1 MKTLTSSDRFY
12 PFDQF
17 KILFF
22 FLLLLSATA
31 KATVWYVKPGGTGTG
46 SGSWANAAA
55 ATSLAT
61 IITGAA
67 SGDEVWVVGST
78 AGTTYLPTATT
89 TRTIAFTLKSG
100 VSVYGGFAGTETALG
115 QQNPATYIT
124 ILSGNIT
131 GATGGESYNV
141 VVSSGNTGNTLL
153 NGFTIEDGNAN
164 STGQYSTGG
173 GVYNS
178 GTTVTYSHCI
188 ITGNTAIGN
197 GGGVYITGSGTVNF
211 DTCTFSYNSTTVS
224 FAQTNG
230 GGGVYCGGETTN
242 FIDCI
247 FSYNT
252 STSEGGGVLTNGT
265 VGTFSNCT
273 FRHNSSS
280 NDGGGFYLYQN
291 GTYSFSNCA
300 FDTCTATGNGGGIV
314 LASISNVPFHYCSFV
329 GNASEITG
337 ADYGGGGFYASSGS
351 SDTIANCVFSGN
363 SASSYGG
370 GIECNGMNGLV
381 MRYTT
386 FSQNNASVYGGA
398 FSNVGGS
405 SFLISN
411 CHFSNNAAPSGGGL
425 YIDGGGQTLSYDTVS
440 NNTATASSGVGG
452 GGLFEDPG
460 TGTNTIVSH
469 CWFMGNV
476 TNGSNGGA
484 IYDNSAQA
492 DSNTVFQANIVK
504 GTGGSGGAIYHDSQT
519 GNIINC
525 VFVDNECSGYGGGYY
540 DNATNEEVENCTFY
554 NNTATT
560 AGAGMY
566 DVGGGNPKYY
576 GVITWNN
583 HPDGFALGVGS
594 TSGFKIRYCDFQ
606 AALTITG
613 GSIANNQAI
622 DPLFSDST
630 NYVGGDGKWA
640 TGDDGLH
647 LAYSP
652 NISPLADYQQSNYP
666 ANDIAEVSRPYVG
679 NTYADEGAYEG
690 PDPVLALFLLDFT
703 ATAAGSHTVD
713 LHWDVSDASQISQF
727 QLQRS
732 TDGVSYSTID
742 VVDAMA
748 GQTGYAAVDD
758 NALGTVLYYRL
769 SITHLGG
776 NLEYSP
782 TEIVRITP
790 AVQAVQLSVWPSV
803 SALGPRTLYIGSPGP
818 MSEGMILSDV
828 TGHIVWRKNV
838 QVVQGDNYLSVDVSD
853 LAGGVYYL
861 TVIGQDGSKTA
872 LMLEKL

>member
-1 MKTLTSSDRFY
+1 MKTLTPQDILYPIRKSSSLLL
-12 PFDQF
+12 
-17 KILFF
+17 I
-22 FLLLLSATA
+22 LLLLSGATN
-31 KATVWYVKPGGTGTG
+31 ATIWYVKPGGTGTG

-55 ATSLAT
+55 STSLAT
-61 IITGAA
+61 IIAGAA
-67 SGDEVWVVGST
+67 SGDVVWVVGST
-78 AGTTYLPTATT
+78 AGTTYYPTATT

-100 VSVYGGFAGTETALG
+100 VSVYGGFVGTETALG
-115 QQNPATYIT
+115 QQNPAKYIT

-131 GATGGESYNV
+131 GAAAGESYNV
-141 VVSSGNTGNTLL
+141 VVSSGNTAGTIL

-164 STGQYSTGG
+164 GTGQYSTGG
-173 GVYNS
+173 GIYIS
-178 GTTVTYSHCI
+178 GSTVTFSQCI

-197 GGGVYITGSGTVNF
+197 GGGVCITGSGTVSF
-211 DTCTFSYNSTTVS
+211 DTCTFSSNSTTVS
-224 FAQTNG
+224 FAQTSG

-242 FIDCI
+242 FIGCI

-280 NDGGGFYLYQN
+280 NDGGGFYVYQN
-291 GTYSFSNCA
+291 GTYLFNNCA

-314 LASISNVPFHYCSFV
+314 LASISNVPFHYCTFI
-329 GNASEITG
+329 GNSSEVTG

-411 CHFSNNAAPSGGGL
+411 CHFSNDAAPSGGGL

-440 NNTATASSGVGG
+440 NNTATASSSGGG
-452 GGLFEDPG
+452 GGLYEDPG

-476 TNGSNGGA
+476 TNGSNGAA

-492 DSNTVFQANIVK
+492 DSNTVFQANVAE
-504 GTGGSGGAIYHDSQT
+504 GTGSDGGGIYHYSQT
-519 GNIINC
+519 GSITNC
-525 VFVDNECSGYGGGYY
+525 VFVDNSCTGYGGGYY
-540 DNATNEEVENCTFY
+540 NNATNETVENCTFY

-560 AGAGMY
+560 AGAGIY
-566 DVGGGNPKYY
+566 DIGGGNPKYY

-583 HPDGFALGVGS
+583 HPDGFALGAGS

-613 GSIANNQAI
+613 GSIANNQAV
-622 DPLFSDST
+622 DPLFSNSG
-630 NYVGGDGKWA
+630 NYTGGDGKWA

-652 NISPLADYQQSNYP
+652 TISPLADYQQSNYP
-666 ANDIAEVSRPYVG
+666 ADDIAEVARPYIG

-713 LHWDVSDASQISQF
+713 FNWDVSDVSEISQF
-727 QLQRS
+727 QVQRS
-732 TDGVSYSTID
+732 ADGVSYSTID
-742 VVDAMA
+742 VVNTMT

-758 NALGTVLYYRL
+758 KAVGAVLYYRL
-769 SITHLGG
+769 SVTHLGG
-776 NLEYSP
+776 SLEYSP
-782 TEIVRITP
+782 TVVVRIAP

-803 SALGPRTLYIGSPGP
+803 SALGPRTLYIGSPEP
-818 MSEGMILSDV
+818 MSESMILTDV
-828 TGHIVWRKNV
+828 SGHLVWSKNV
-838 QVVQGDNYLSVDVSD
+838 QVVQGDNYLSMDLSG
-853 LAGGVYYL
+853 LAGGAYYL